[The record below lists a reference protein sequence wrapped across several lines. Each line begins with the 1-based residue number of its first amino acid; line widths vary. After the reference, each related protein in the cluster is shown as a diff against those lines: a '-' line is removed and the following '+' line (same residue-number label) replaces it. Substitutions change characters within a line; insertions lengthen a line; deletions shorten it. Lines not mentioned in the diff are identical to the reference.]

1 MHLKGM
7 GEKMNS
13 LNKVIFKNSH
23 RRDNENKSIVNKAL
37 TVFIFFIIFGTI
49 STIMGVASY
58 YLTTELIK
66 VNQAPAFINIVL
78 LIMFIFLFSKSVFE
92 SLNNLYFAKDLKIFL
107 RMPITPIKLV
117 RAKINNMIVSEYVME
132 LMMLLSPIL
141 VYGYLVKAGIL
152 FYIYVAIIL
161 LLLPIIPI
169 VLTSLITSVIMRFTN
184 VIKNKTQV
192 QYISIFIVFI
202 VLWIITSLF
211 STGEGISLERFT
223 EKMLE
228 VNGLIELISEYFII
242 LKPIM
247 NSLINYETMTGIA
260 NIFIFTM
267 ESLVTYYLSTW
278 IISKIYLKGAIGT
291 VVNTNN
297 MQTKKNLELKISEC
311 KQKTPKRAFL
321 SKELKQIMRTPIF
334 CLQCII
340 LPMVYPILFIGIPAI
355 ALITFARNVGFD
367 FFANMQENILGPIG
381 ISIAMSIAQVLYI
394 MNFTSIIAVS
404 REGKKAKLM
413 KTIPISLY
421 KQFQYKLY
429 PALIA
434 DGVIACIVTT
444 CYSLFLPEINLL
456 FSIFLF
462 IILMELCLVQ
472 EKVMIMI
479 DLKKPK
485 ITWTSEYAM
494 MKENVNVMYEFFYA
508 VIVVILLTGI
518 GFVMNNMIMLM
529 FVVFFILLLI
539 NLVINYYVKKNQ
551 IRLYRKIF

>member
-1 MHLKGM
+1 
-7 GEKMNS
+7 MNR
-13 LNKVIFKNSH
+13 LNEVIFKNAH

-37 TVFIFFIIFGTI
+37 TVLIFVIIFGTI

-66 VNQAPAFINIVL
+66 VNQAPVFVNIVL
-78 LIMFIFLFSKSVFE
+78 LIMFIFLFSKSIFE

-107 RMPITPIKLV
+107 RMPIKPIELV
-117 RAKINNMIVSEYVME
+117 KAKINNMIVSEYVME
-132 LMMLLSPIL
+132 LMLLLSPIL
-141 VYGYLVKAGIL
+141 VYGYLVKAGII
-152 FYIYVAIIL
+152 FYVYMTIIL
-161 LLLPIIPI
+161 LLLPMIPI
-169 VLTSLITSVIMRFTN
+169 VLTSLITAVVMRFTN

-192 QYISIFIVFI
+192 QYISIFIGFV
-202 VLWIITSLF
+202 VLAIITSLF

-228 VNGLIELISEYFII
+228 VNGLIELISEYFVI

-247 NSLINYETMTGIA
+247 NSLINYETMTGMA
-260 NIFIFTM
+260 NILLFII
-267 ESLVTYYLSTW
+267 ESFASYYLGTW

-297 MQTKKNLELKISEC
+297 MKTKKNTELKLSEC
-311 KQKTPKRAFL
+311 KPKSPKRAFL

-340 LPMVYPILFIGIPAI
+340 YPILFIGLPAI
-355 ALITFARNVGFD
+355 ALISFVRSVGID
-367 FFANMQENILGPIG
+367 FLTNMQENIFSPIG
-381 ISIAMSIAQVLYI
+381 IAIAISIAQVLYI

-404 REGKKAKLM
+404 REGRKAKLM

-421 KQFQYKLY
+421 KQFKYKLY

-434 DGVIACIVTT
+434 DSVIACIVTI
-444 CYSLFLPEINLL
+444 CYSLLVSKMNMI

-462 IILMELCLVQ
+462 ITLMALCLVQ
-472 EKVMIMI
+472 EKVMILI

-508 VIVVILLTGI
+508 VIVVILLTVI
-518 GFVMNNMIMLM
+518 GFMIKNITVLM
-529 FVVFFILLLI
+529 IVLFLILTLI
-539 NLVINYYVKKNQ
+539 NLAINRYVKKNQ
-551 IRLYRKIF
+551 TKLYRKIF

>member
-23 RRDNENKSIVNKAL
+23 RRDNENKSIINKAL

-247 NSLINYETMTGIA
+247 KSLINYENMTGIV

>member
-107 RMPITPIKLV
+107 RMPINPIKLV

-211 STGEGISLERFT
+211 STGEGISLERFI

-247 NSLINYETMTGIA
+247 NSLINYETMTGIV
-260 NIFIFTM
+260 NIFIFTI

-297 MQTKKNLELKISEC
+297 MQTKKNSELKISEC

-394 MNFTSIIAVS
+394 MNFTSIIAIS

-434 DGVIACIVTT
+434 DGVIACIVTK

>member
-1 MHLKGM
+1 
-7 GEKMNS
+7 MNR
-13 LNKVIFKNSH
+13 LNEVIFKNAH
-23 RRDNENKSIVNKAL
+23 RRDNENKSMVNKAL
-37 TVFIFFIIFGTI
+37 TVLIFVIIFGTI

-66 VNQAPAFINIVL
+66 VNQAPVFVNIVL
-78 LIMFIFLFSKSVFE
+78 LIMFIFLFSKSIFE

-107 RMPITPIKLV
+107 RMPIKPIELV
-117 RAKINNMIVSEYVME
+117 KAKINNMIVSEYVME
-132 LMMLLSPIL
+132 LMLLLSPIL
-141 VYGYLVKAGIL
+141 VYGYLVKAGII
-152 FYIYVAIIL
+152 FYVYMTIIL
-161 LLLPIIPI
+161 LLLPMIPI
-169 VLTSLITSVIMRFTN
+169 VLTSLITAVVMRFTN

-192 QYISIFIVFI
+192 QYISIFIGFV
-202 VLWIITSLF
+202 VLAIITSLF

-228 VNGLIELISEYFII
+228 VNGLIELISEYFVI

-247 NSLINYETMTGIA
+247 NSLINYETITGMA
-260 NIFIFTM
+260 NILLFVI
-267 ESLVTYYLSTW
+267 ESFATYYLGTW

-297 MQTKKNLELKISEC
+297 MKTKKNTELNLSEC
-311 KQKTPKRAFL
+311 KQKSPKRAFL

-340 LPMVYPILFIGIPAI
+340 LPMVYPILFIGLPAI
-355 ALITFARNVGFD
+355 ALISFVKSVGID
-367 FFANMQENILGPIG
+367 FLTNMQENIFSTIG
-381 ISIAMSIAQVLYI
+381 IAIAISIAQVLYI

-404 REGKKAKLM
+404 REGRKAKLM

-421 KQFQYKLY
+421 KQFKYKLY

-434 DGVIACIVTT
+434 DSVIACIVTI
-444 CYSLFLPEINLL
+444 CYSLLVSKMNMI

-462 IILMELCLVQ
+462 ITLMALCLVQ
-472 EKVMIMI
+472 EKVMILI

-508 VIVVILLTGI
+508 VIVVILLTVI
-518 GFVMNNMIMLM
+518 GFMIKNITVLM
-529 FVVFFILLLI
+529 IVLFLILTLI
-539 NLVINYYVKKNQ
+539 NLAINRYVKKNQ
-551 IRLYRKIF
+551 TKLYRKIF

>member
-23 RRDNENKSIVNKAL
+23 RRDNENKSIINKAL

-107 RMPITPIKLV
+107 RMPISPIKLV

-192 QYISIFIVFI
+192 QYISIFIVFV

-247 NSLINYETMTGIA
+247 NSLINYETMTGIV

-297 MQTKKNLELKISEC
+297 MQTKKNSELKISEC

-394 MNFTSIIAVS
+394 MNFTSIIAIS

-429 PALIA
+429 PALIT

>member
-1 MHLKGM
+1 
-7 GEKMNS
+7 MNS

-23 RRDNENKSIVNKAL
+23 RRDNENKSIINKAL

-107 RMPITPIKLV
+107 RMPISPIKLV

-192 QYISIFIVFI
+192 QYISIFIVFV

-247 NSLINYETMTGIA
+247 NSLINYETMTGIV

-297 MQTKKNLELKISEC
+297 MQTKKNSELKISEC

-394 MNFTSIIAVS
+394 MNFTSIIAIS

-429 PALIA
+429 PALIT

>member
-1 MHLKGM
+1 MYLKGM
-7 GEKMNS
+7 EEKMNS

-107 RMPITPIKLV
+107 RMPINPIKLV

-247 NSLINYETMTGIA
+247 NSLINYETMTGIV
-260 NIFIFTM
+260 NIFIFTI

-297 MQTKKNLELKISEC
+297 MQTKKNSELKISEC

-355 ALITFARNVGFD
+355 ALITFARNIGFD

-394 MNFTSIIAVS
+394 MNFTSIIAIS

-434 DGVIACIVTT
+434 DGVIACIVTK

>member
-23 RRDNENKSIVNKAL
+23 RRDNENKSIINKAL

-107 RMPITPIKLV
+107 RMPISPIKLV

-192 QYISIFIVFI
+192 QYISIFIVFV

-211 STGEGISLERFT
+211 STGEGIALERFT

-247 NSLINYETMTGIA
+247 NSLINYETMTGIV

-297 MQTKKNLELKISEC
+297 MQTKKNSELKISEC

-394 MNFTSIIAVS
+394 MNFTSIIAIS

-429 PALIA
+429 PALIT

>member
-107 RMPITPIKLV
+107 RMPISPIKLV

-247 NSLINYETMTGIA
+247 NSLINYETMTGIV

-297 MQTKKNLELKISEC
+297 MQTKKNSELKISEC

-394 MNFTSIIAVS
+394 MNFTSIIAIS

-434 DGVIACIVTT
+434 DGVIACIVTK

>member
-211 STGEGISLERFT
+211 STEEGISLERFT

>member
-1 MHLKGM
+1 
-7 GEKMNS
+7 MNS

-107 RMPITPIKLV
+107 RMPISPIKLV

-247 NSLINYETMTGIA
+247 NSLINYENMTGIV

-297 MQTKKNLELKISEC
+297 MQTKKNSELKISEC

-394 MNFTSIIAVS
+394 MNFTSIIAIS

-434 DGVIACIVTT
+434 DGVIACIVTK

-456 FSIFLF
+456 FSTFLF

-472 EKVMIMI
+472 EKVIIMI

>member
-1 MHLKGM
+1 
-7 GEKMNS
+7 MNR
-13 LNKVIFKNSH
+13 LNEVIFKNAH

-37 TVFIFFIIFGTI
+37 TVLIFVIIFGTI

-66 VNQAPAFINIVL
+66 VNQAPVFINIVL
-78 LIMFIFLFSKSVFE
+78 LIMFIFLFSKSIFE

-107 RMPITPIKLV
+107 RMPIKPIQLV
-117 RAKINNMIVSEYVME
+117 RAKINNMIISEYVME
-132 LMMLLSPIL
+132 LMLLLLPIL
-141 VYGYLVKAGIL
+141 VYGYLVKAGMV
-152 FYIYVAIIL
+152 FYIYVTIIL

-169 VLTSLITSVIMRFTN
+169 VLTSLIAAVIMRFTN
-184 VIKNKTQV
+184 FIKNKTQV
-192 QYISIFIVFI
+192 QYISIFIGFV
-202 VLWIITSLF
+202 VLAILTSLF

-228 VNGLIELISEYFII
+228 VNGLIELISDYFVI

-247 NSLINYETMTGIA
+247 NSLINYETITGMT
-260 NIFIFTM
+260 NIILFMI
-267 ESLVTYYLSTW
+267 ESFVTYYLATW
-278 IISKIYLKGAIGT
+278 MISKIYLKGAIGT

-297 MQTKKNLELKISEC
+297 MQIKKNTELNLSEC
-311 KQKTPKRAFL
+311 KQRTPKRAFL
-321 SKELKQIMRTPIF
+321 SKELKQITRTPIF

-340 LPMVYPILFIGIPAI
+340 LPIVYPIVFIGIPAI
-355 ALITFARNVGFD
+355 ALVTFARSVGVD
-367 FFANMQENILGPIG
+367 FIINMQENIFNPIG
-381 ISIAMSIAQVLYI
+381 ITIAISIAQVLYI
-394 MNFTSIIAVS
+394 MNFTSIIAIS

-434 DGVIACIVTT
+434 DTVIASIVTI
-444 CYSLFLPEINLL
+444 CYSLLIAEVNIL

-462 IILMELCLVQ
+462 IILMALCLVQ
-472 EKVMIMI
+472 EKVMILI

-518 GFVMNNMIMLM
+518 GFIINDIMALMIVIFL
-529 FVVFFILLLI
+529 ILVCI
-539 NLVINYYVKKNQ
+539 NLVINQYVKKNQ
-551 IRLYRKIF
+551 MKLYRKIF

>member
-23 RRDNENKSIVNKAL
+23 RRDNENKSIINKAL

-107 RMPITPIKLV
+107 RMPISPIKLV

-192 QYISIFIVFI
+192 QYISIFIVFV

-247 NSLINYETMTGIA
+247 NSLINYETMTGIV

-297 MQTKKNLELKISEC
+297 MQTKKNSELKISEC

-334 CLQCII
+334 CLQCIV

-394 MNFTSIIAVS
+394 MNFTSIIAIS

-429 PALIA
+429 PALIT